1 MKLITK
7 IKEIPKKKAIVIGI
21 LALAL
26 TGTVAF
32 TLIAA
37 RRSSAQKV
45 TGGGASD
52 ENVSVFKHSENE
64 AQTTKAVDTSEPLDT
79 SGVNGLKYL
88 SKNDGTCIISGI
100 GTCQD
105 TELKIPAYSPS
116 GDVITQIADSA
127 FQNCSQLV
135 TVSIPATV
143 KSIGAGVFRGCSNLV
158 SINVDTDNTVY
169 CSVGGVLFSEDKK
182 VLVAYPMNRPGNNY
196 LLPTDTKAV
205 AAYAFEGALNITNL
219 LYQGSIDEFQK
230 IEFLMGNGIIDEIMI
245 TCKYVAAK

>member
-1 MKLITK
+1 MKLIAK
-7 IKEIPKKKAIVIGI
+7 IKQIPKKKLIVIGI
-21 LALAL
+21 LTIAIA
-26 TGTVAF
+26 GTAVF
-32 TLIAA
+32 TVIAA
-37 RRSSAQKV
+37 RRSNSPPDSGIGVA
-45 TGGGASD
+45 D
-52 ENVSVFKHSENE
+52 EDVSVFKSASSDSQPN
-64 AQTTKAVDTSEPLDT
+64 KSPDTAEPLDT
-79 SGVNGLKYL
+79 SGVNGLRYV
-88 SKNDGTCIISGI
+88 SRNDGTCIITGI

-127 FQNCSQLV
+127 FQNCSQLITV
-135 TVSIPATV
+135 TIPATV

-158 SINVDTDNTVY
+158 SINVDTDNSVY

-182 VLVAYPMNRPGNNY
+182 VLVAYPINRPGNNY
-196 LLPTDTKAV
+196 LLPSDTKAV